1 MMGDG
6 SDIVERVY
14 AAKTNSLAANEI
26 IKDYLPFIKSEAYK
40 ATGRIVV
47 ENRDD
52 EVSIA
57 MIAFHESIESYSKL
71 KGTFLN
77 YAALIIKRKLIDY
90 YRKEKR
96 HLSTTSIDIPIEG
109 DNQVKIVDTIEDKN
123 NHYEETTTRDATRKE
138 ILELTSQ
145 LKSFGVSL
153 TDIADNCPKQKRTL
167 NTCHQVLQ
175 YARENPDIID
185 ELKQTKR
192 VPMSKLIE
200 GTGAER
206 KTLERHRKYILALL
220 VIYSNGYEIIRGHLK
235 QVLIATKGGVAK

>member
-1 MMGDG
+1 MGDG
-6 SDIVERVY
+6 ADIVRRVY
-14 AAKTNSLAANEI
+14 AAKANSLAANEI
-26 IKDYLPFIKSEAYK
+26 IKDYLPFIKSEACK

-47 ENRDD
+47 EGRDD

-57 MIAFHESIESYSKL
+57 MIAFHEAIESYSKL
-71 KGTFLN
+71 KGAFLS

-96 HLSTTSIDIPIEG
+96 HSGITSIDTSMGEDVSIRIS
-109 DNQVKIVDTIEDKN
+109 DVIEDKSN
-123 NHYEETTTRDATRKE
+123 PYEEAAMRDATHKE
-138 ILELTSQ
+138 IEELTVQ

-153 TDIADNCPKQKRTL
+153 TDIADNCPKQSRTL
-167 NTCHQVLQ
+167 AVCRKALQ

-185 ELKQTKR
+185 ELKRTKR
-192 VPMSKLIE
+192 VPMSSLVE

-235 QVLIATKGGVAK
+235 QVLGATKGGVTE